1 MLHFMGYGEQNVTPV
16 TSCPIED
23 VIGLTMSHL
32 RQSAQHT
39 AGMAATTVTALFPLL
54 TQGTSQDQD
63 MPILDSIHLYPI
75 KSTAG
80 MPLTRALVTEEGL
93 QGDRRY
99 MVVKPDG
106 TFITARTHPQL
117 QQVVATPIEGGLQ
130 LRYPGFEP
138 LTLREQ
144 DFSRSPRTTGVWRDS
159 FTALHTDISADL
171 WLSKVA
177 GEPVALLWLG
187 EQSDRFR
194 EKTGTR
200 VSFADG
206 YPLLLIS
213 QSSLDDLNLRSDALH
228 QMSQFRTNL
237 VTTGT
242 RPFEEDS
249 WVRIRIGEVEFSVAK
264 PCSRCIMTTVEAGTD
279 RFNALKEPL
288 STLTRY
294 RRGEDGD
301 VYFGQNLVALN
312 EGWIEAGS
320 EIEVLETARA
330 VVYPNAAPKKR
341 ELVCVA
347 REPLA
352 RDLETFWFEAAD
364 GEPLPDYLP
373 GQHLPISL
381 DIKGERLQRRY
392 TLSSTPELPE
402 RYSISVKRLGEG
414 RISPWLHHQLRVGDT
429 LLAAAPAGEFHLGT
443 ERSLLLISAGSG
455 VTPMLSIARTLHLR
469 HELGDVHFM
478 HLCRSEA
485 DIPAAAELHA
495 LSRAGM
501 QLTLILS
508 QPDAHWQGL
517 KGRLCDDH
525 LAQVKGLTGREVFI
539 CGPHGFMA
547 DAAARL
553 CALGVAADRIRQE
566 SFGGAILSVARPHQ
580 AVQLRIG
587 EEAFA
592 GNNQGTILDQ
602 AHKQGVE
609 LPWSCRAGIC
619 GSCKQTLVSGEV
631 DHPDAPA
638 ITAAERAE
646 GKILTCC
653 AVPLTDLVIGPR

>member
-1 MLHFMGYGEQNVTPV
+1 
-16 TSCPIED
+16 
-23 VIGLTMSHL
+23 
-32 RQSAQHT
+32 
-39 AGMAATTVTALFPLL
+39 
-54 TQGTSQDQD
+54 
-63 MPILDSIHLYPI
+63 MPTLDSIHLYPV

-80 MPLTRALVTEEGL
+80 MALTRARVTEEGL
-93 QGDRRY
+93 LGDRRY

-117 QQVVATPIEGGLQ
+117 QQVQATPIDGGLL

-138 LTLREQ
+138 LTLQEAE
-144 DFSRSPRTTGVWRDS
+144 FSLTPQATGVWKDN
-159 FTALHTDISADL
+159 FNALHTHALADA
-171 WLSKVA
+171 WLSRVA
-177 GEPVALLWLG
+177 GERVQLLWLG
-187 EQSDRFR
+187 EESARFR

-213 QSSLDDLNLRSDALH
+213 QGSLEDLNLRSDALH

-237 VTTGT
+237 VASGT

-249 WVRIRIGEVEFSVAK
+249 WKRIRIGEVEFLVAK
-264 PCSRCIMTTVEAGTD
+264 PCSRCIMTTVEPGTD

-288 STLTRY
+288 ATLTRY
-294 RRGEDGD
+294 RRGEDGE

-320 EIEVLETARA
+320 EIEVLETARPP
-330 VVYPNAAPKKR
+330 VYPNAAPKKR

-381 DIKGERLQRRY
+381 DIKNERIQRRY
-392 TLSSTPELPE
+392 TLNSSPDQPE
-402 RYSISVKRLGEG
+402 RYSISVKKVADG
-414 RISPWLHHQLRVGDT
+414 RISHWLHQQLQVGDR
-429 LLAAAPAGEFHLGT
+429 LLASDPAGEFHLGT
-443 ERSLLLISAGSG
+443 GRSLLLLSAGSG
-455 VTPMLSIARTLHLR
+455 VTPMLSIARTLGLR
-469 HELGDVHFM
+469 GELGDVHFM

-485 DIPAAAELHA
+485 DIPAAHELHA
-495 LSRAGM
+495 MAHQGM
-501 QLTLILS
+501 TLTLILS
-508 QPDAHWQGL
+508 QPDEHWQGL
-517 KGRLCDDH
+517 KGRLADEH
-525 LAQVKGLTGREVFI
+525 LKQVKELAGRDVFV
-539 CGPHGFMA
+539 CGPHGFMT
-547 DAAARL
+547 DATARL
-553 CALGVAADRIRQE
+553 QELGVAAERIKQE

-587 EEAFA
+587 ERAFA
-592 GNNQGTILDQ
+592 GNNQGTVLDQ

-619 GSCKQTLVSGEV
+619 GSCKQTLLEGEV
-631 DHPDAPA
+631 EHPDAPA

>member
-1 MLHFMGYGEQNVTPV
+1 
-16 TSCPIED
+16 
-23 VIGLTMSHL
+23 
-32 RQSAQHT
+32 
-39 AGMAATTVTALFPLL
+39 
-54 TQGTSQDQD
+54 
-63 MPILDSIHLYPI
+63 MPTLDSIHLYPI

-80 MPLTRALVTEEGL
+80 MPLARARVTEEGL
-93 QGDRRY
+93 LGDRRY

-106 TFITARTHPQL
+106 SFITARTHPQL
-117 QQVVATPIEGGLQ
+117 QQVVATPMAGGLQ
-130 LRYPGFEP
+130 LRYPGLEP

-144 DFSRSPRTTGVWRDS
+144 DFSRTPKTTGVWGDS
-159 FTALHTDISADL
+159 FTALQTLPRADH
-171 WLSKVA
+171 WLSQVTR
-177 GEPVALLWLG
+177 EPVQLLWLG
-187 EQSDRFR
+187 ETSDRFR

-213 QSSLDDLNLRSDALH
+213 QASLEDLNLRSDALH

-237 VTTGT
+237 VASGT
-242 RPFEEDS
+242 RPFEEDG
-249 WVRIRIGEVEFSVAK
+249 WVCIRIGEVEFRVDK

-288 STLTRY
+288 ATLTRY

-320 EIEVLETARA
+320 EIEVLETTRPR
-330 VVYPNAAPKKR
+330 VYPNAAPRKR
-341 ELVCVA
+341 ALVCVA

-352 RDLETFWFEAAD
+352 RDLETFWFEATD

-381 DIKGERLQRRY
+381 DLKGERLQRRY
-392 TLSSTPELPE
+392 TLSSSPDLPD

-414 RISPWLHHQLRVGDT
+414 RISPWLHQQLRVGDT
-429 LLAAAPAGEFHLGT
+429 LLASAPAGEFHLGT
-443 ERSLLLISAGSG
+443 ERSLLLLSAGSG
-455 VTPMLSIARTLHLR
+455 VTPMLSIARTLALR
-469 HELGDVHFM
+469 GELEQVHFM

-485 DIPAAAELHA
+485 DIPAASELHA
-495 LSRAGM
+495 MAQQGM
-501 QLTLILS
+501 TLTLILS
-508 QPDAHWQGL
+508 QPDSHWQGL
-517 KGRLCDDH
+517 KGRLKDEH
-525 LAQVKGLTGREVFI
+525 LKLVKGLAGKEVFI

-547 DAAARL
+547 DVAARL

-566 SFGGAILSVARPHQ
+566 SFGGAILSVTRPHQ

>member
-1 MLHFMGYGEQNVTPV
+1 M
-16 TSCPIED
+16 
-23 VIGLTMSHL
+23 
-32 RQSAQHT
+32 
-39 AGMAATTVTALFPLL
+39 FPFF
-54 TQGTSQDQD
+54 QAIAPRHKD
-63 MPILDSIHLYPI
+63 MKMPRLDSIHLYPI

-80 MPLTRALVTEEGL
+80 MPLARARVTEEGL
-93 QGDRRY
+93 AGDRRY

-138 LTLREQ
+138 LTLQEV
-144 DFSRSPRTTGVWRDS
+144 DFSRAPQATGVWSDR
-159 FTALHTDISADL
+159 FTALHTDPKADG
-171 WLSKVA
+171 WLSRVA
-177 GEPVALLWLG
+177 GETVQLLWLG
-187 EQSDRFR
+187 ETSDRFR

-213 QSSLDDLNLRSDALH
+213 QASLEDLNLRSDALH

-237 VTTGT
+237 VASNTQ
-242 RPFEEDS
+242 PFEEDS
-249 WVRIRIGEVEFSVAK
+249 WVRIRIGEVEFQVAK

-288 STLTRY
+288 ATLTRY
-294 RRGEDGD
+294 RRGEDGE
-301 VYFGQNLVALN
+301 VYFGQNLIALN

-320 EIEVLETARA
+320 EIEVLERTRP
-330 VVYPNAAPKKR
+330 VVYPAAAPKKR

-381 DIKGERLQRRY
+381 DIKNERVQRRY
-392 TLSSTPELPE
+392 TLSSTPDHPE
-402 RYSISVKRLGEG
+402 RYGISVKKVEGG
-414 RISPWLHHQLRVGDT
+414 RISHWLHQQLQVDDR
-429 LLAAAPAGEFHLGT
+429 LLAANPAGEFHLGS
-443 ERSLLLISAGSG
+443 ERNLLLLSAGSG
-455 VTPMLSIARTLHLR
+455 VTPMLAIARTLALR
-469 HELGDVHFM
+469 GELEEVHFM

-485 DIPAAAELHA
+485 DIPAASELHA
-495 LSRAGM
+495 MTQQGM
-501 QLTLILS
+501 TLTIILS
-508 QPDAHWQGL
+508 QPDNHWQGL
-517 KGRLCDDH
+517 QGRLNDEH
-525 LAQVKGLTGREVFI
+525 LQLIKGLAEKEVFI
-539 CGPHGFMA
+539 CGPHSFMA
-547 DAAARL
+547 DAAAKVA
-553 CALGVAADRIRQE
+553 ALGVPAAQIKQE
-566 SFGGAILSVARPHQ
+566 SFGGTILSVARPHQ

-587 EEAFA
+587 AQAFT
-592 GNNQGTILDQ
+592 GNNQGTVLDQ
-602 AHKQGVE
+602 ANKQGVE

-619 GSCKQTLVSGEV
+619 GSCKQTLISGEV
-631 DHPDAPA
+631 AHPDAPA

-653 AVPLTDLVIGPR
+653 AVPLTDLEIL

>member
-1 MLHFMGYGEQNVTPV
+1 MFPFFQAKAPLHKDTK
-16 TSCPIED
+16 
-23 VIGLTMSHL
+23 
-32 RQSAQHT
+32 
-39 AGMAATTVTALFPLL
+39 
-54 TQGTSQDQD
+54 
-63 MPILDSIHLYPI
+63 MPRLDSIHLYPI

-80 MPLTRALVTEEGL
+80 MPQARARVTQEGL
-93 QGDRRY
+93 AGDRRY

-117 QQVVATPIEGGLQ
+117 QQVVATPVAGGLQ
-130 LRYPGFEP
+130 LNYPGFEP
-138 LTLREQ
+138 LALQES
-144 DFSRSPRTTGVWRDS
+144 DFSREPQATGVWGDR
-159 FTALHTDISADL
+159 FTALHTTSIADS
-171 WLSKVA
+171 WLSRVA

-187 EQSDRFR
+187 AESDRFR

-213 QSSLDDLNLRSDALH
+213 QASLDDLNLRSDALH

-237 VTTGT
+237 VASGT

-249 WVRIRIGEVEFSVAK
+249 WVRIRIGEVEFQVAK

-288 STLTRY
+288 ATLTRY
-294 RRGEDGD
+294 RRGEDGE
-301 VYFGQNLVALN
+301 VYFGQNLIALN

-320 EIEVLETARA
+320 EIEVLERKRA
-330 VVYPNAAPKKR
+330 VPYPDGAPKKR
-341 ELVCVA
+341 ELICVA

-381 DIKGERLQRRY
+381 DIKNERVQRRY
-392 TLSSTPELPE
+392 TLSSTPDLPE
-402 RYSISVKRLGEG
+402 RYSISVKKVGGG
-414 RISPWLHHQLRVGDT
+414 RISHWLHQQMQVGNT
-429 LLAAAPAGEFHLGT
+429 LLADTPAGEFHLGA
-443 ERSLLLISAGSG
+443 ERSLLLLSAGSG
-455 VTPMLSIARTLHLR
+455 VTPMLSIARTLLLR
-469 HELGDVHFM
+469 DELDDVHFM

-485 DIPAAAELHA
+485 DIPAASELHA
-495 LSRAGM
+495 MAQQGM
-501 QLTLILS
+501 TLTIILS
-508 QPDAHWQGL
+508 QPDSHWQGQ
-517 KGRLCDDH
+517 KGRLGDEH
-525 LAQVKGLTGREVFI
+525 LALVKGLSGREVFI
-539 CGPHGFMA
+539 CGPRGFMA
-547 DAAARL
+547 DAAAKVA
-553 CALGVAADRIRQE
+553 ALGVPATRIRQE
-566 SFGGAILSVARPHQ
+566 SFGGAILSVARAHQ
-580 AVQLRIG
+580 PVQLRIG
-587 EEAFA
+587 EREFA

-602 AHKQGVE
+602 ASKLGVD

-638 ITAAERAE
+638 ISAAERAE

-653 AVPLTDLVIGPR
+653 AVPLTDLVIE

>member
-1 MLHFMGYGEQNVTPV
+1 
-16 TSCPIED
+16 
-23 VIGLTMSHL
+23 
-32 RQSAQHT
+32 
-39 AGMAATTVTALFPLL
+39 
-54 TQGTSQDQD
+54 
-63 MPILDSIHLYPI
+63 MPTLDSIHLYPV

-80 MPLTRALVTEEGL
+80 MALTRARVTEEGL
-93 QGDRRY
+93 LGDRRY

-117 QQVVATPIEGGLQ
+117 QQVQATPIDGGLL

-138 LTLREQ
+138 LSLLETE
-144 DFSRSPRTTGVWRDS
+144 FSLTPQATGVWKDN
-159 FTALHTDISADL
+159 FNALHTHALADA
-171 WLSKVA
+171 WLSRVA
-177 GEPVALLWLG
+177 GERVQLLWLG
-187 EQSDRFR
+187 EESARFR

-213 QSSLDDLNLRSDALH
+213 QGSLEDLNLRSDALH

-237 VTTGT
+237 VASGT
-242 RPFEEDS
+242 RPFEEDG
-249 WVRIRIGEVEFSVAK
+249 WKRIRIGEVEFLVAK
-264 PCSRCIMTTVEAGTD
+264 PCSRCIMTTVEPGTD

-288 STLTRY
+288 ATLTRY
-294 RRGEDGD
+294 RRGEDGE

-320 EIEVLETARA
+320 EIEVLETARPP
-330 VVYPNAAPKKR
+330 VYPNAAPKKR

-381 DIKGERLQRRY
+381 DIKNERIQRRY
-392 TLSSTPELPE
+392 TLSTSPDQPE
-402 RYSISVKRLGEG
+402 RYSISVKKVADG
-414 RISPWLHHQLRVGDT
+414 RISHWLHQQLQVGDR
-429 LLAAAPAGEFHLGT
+429 LLASDPAGEFHLGAG
-443 ERSLLLISAGSG
+443 RSLLLLSAGSG
-455 VTPMLSIARTLHLR
+455 VTPMLSIARTLGLR
-469 HELGDVHFM
+469 GELGDVHFM

-485 DIPAAAELHA
+485 DIPAAHELYA
-495 LSRAGM
+495 MTRQGM
-501 QLTLILS
+501 TLTLILS
-508 QPDAHWQGL
+508 QPDEHWQGL
-517 KGRLCDDH
+517 KGRLADEH
-525 LAQVKGLTGREVFI
+525 LKQVKELAGRDVFV

-547 DAAARL
+547 DATARL
-553 CALGVAADRIRQE
+553 QELGVAAERIKQE

-587 EEAFA
+587 ERAFA
-592 GNNQGTILDQ
+592 GNNQGTVLDQ

-619 GSCKQTLVSGEV
+619 GSCKQTLLEGEV
-631 DHPDAPA
+631 EHPDAPA

>member
-1 MLHFMGYGEQNVTPV
+1 
-16 TSCPIED
+16 
-23 VIGLTMSHL
+23 
-32 RQSAQHT
+32 
-39 AGMAATTVTALFPLL
+39 
-54 TQGTSQDQD
+54 
-63 MPILDSIHLYPI
+63 MPTLDSIHLYPI

-80 MPLTRALVTEEGL
+80 MPLRRALVTEEGL
-93 QGDRRY
+93 AGDRRY

-117 QQVVATPIEGGLQ
+117 QQVVATPSEGGLQ

-138 LTLREQ
+138 LTLQEAA
-144 DFSRSPRTTGVWRDS
+144 FSRAPQATGVWSDR
-159 FTALHTDISADL
+159 FTALHTDPKADG
-171 WLSKVA
+171 WLSRVA
-177 GEPVALLWLG
+177 GEPVQLLWLG
-187 EQSDRFR
+187 ETSDRFR
-194 EKTGTR
+194 EKTGTL

-213 QSSLDDLNLRSDALH
+213 QASLEDLNLRSDALH

-237 VTTGT
+237 VASGT

-249 WVRIRIGEVEFSVAK
+249 WVRIRIGEVEFQVAK

-288 STLTRY
+288 ATLTRY
-294 RRGEDGD
+294 RRGEDGE

-320 EIEVLETARA
+320 EIEVLERTRP

-381 DIKGERLQRRY
+381 DIKNERIQRRY
-392 TLSSTPELPE
+392 TLSSTPDQPE
-402 RYSISVKRLGEG
+402 RYSISVKKVGGG
-414 RISPWLHHQLRVGDT
+414 RISHWLHQQLQVGER
-429 LLAAAPAGEFHLGT
+429 LLAATPAGEFHLGS
-443 ERSLLLISAGSG
+443 ERNLLLLSAGSG
-455 VTPMLSIARTLHLR
+455 VTPMLAMARTLALR
-469 HELGDVHFM
+469 GELEDVHFM

-485 DIPAAAELHA
+485 DIPAASELHA
-495 LSRAGM
+495 MAQQGM
-501 QLTLILS
+501 TLTLILS
-508 QPDAHWQGL
+508 QPDSHWQGL
-517 KGRLCDDH
+517 QGRLNDEH
-525 LAQVKGLTGREVFI
+525 LRRVKGLAGREVFI

-547 DAAARL
+547 DAAASVA
-553 CALGVAADRIRQE
+553 ALGVPAARIRQE
-566 SFGGAILSVARPHQ
+566 SFGGVILSVARPHQ
-580 AVQLRIG
+580 AVQLKIG
-587 EEAFA
+587 ERAFT
-592 GNNQGTILDQ
+592 GNNQGTVLDQ
-602 AHKQGVE
+602 ANKQGVE

-653 AVPLTDLVIGPR
+653 AVPLTDLEIL

>member
-1 MLHFMGYGEQNVTPV
+1 
-16 TSCPIED
+16 
-23 VIGLTMSHL
+23 
-32 RQSAQHT
+32 
-39 AGMAATTVTALFPLL
+39 
-54 TQGTSQDQD
+54 
-63 MPILDSIHLYPI
+63 MPTLDSIHLYPV

-80 MPLTRALVTEEGL
+80 MALTRARVTEEGL
-93 QGDRRY
+93 LGDRRY
-99 MVVKPDG
+99 MVVKPDS

-117 QQVVATPIEGGLQ
+117 QQVQATPIDGGLL

-138 LTLREQ
+138 LSLLETE
-144 DFSRSPRTTGVWRDS
+144 FSLTPQATGVWKDN
-159 FTALHTDISADL
+159 FNALHTHALADA
-171 WLSKVA
+171 WLSRVA
-177 GEPVALLWLG
+177 GERVQLLWLG
-187 EQSDRFR
+187 EESARFR

-213 QSSLDDLNLRSDALH
+213 QGSLEDLNLRSDALH

-237 VTTGT
+237 VASGT
-242 RPFEEDS
+242 RPFEEDG
-249 WVRIRIGEVEFSVAK
+249 WKRIRIGEVEFLVAK
-264 PCSRCIMTTVEAGTD
+264 PCSRCIMTTVEPGTD

-288 STLTRY
+288 ATLTRY
-294 RRGEDGD
+294 RRGEDGE

-330 VVYPNAAPKKR
+330 PVYPNAAPKKR

-381 DIKGERLQRRY
+381 DIKNERIQRRY
-392 TLSSTPELPE
+392 TLSSTPEQPE
-402 RYSISVKRLGEG
+402 RYSISVKKMADG
-414 RISPWLHHQLRVGDT
+414 RISHWLHQQLQVGDR
-429 LLAAAPAGEFHLGT
+429 LLASDPAGEFHLGAG
-443 ERSLLLISAGSG
+443 RSLLLLSAGSG
-455 VTPMLSIARTLHLR
+455 VTPMLSIARTLGLR
-469 HELGDVHFM
+469 GELGDVHFM

-485 DIPAAAELHA
+485 DIPAAHELHA
-495 LSRAGM
+495 MARQGM
-501 QLTLILS
+501 TLTLILS
-508 QPDAHWQGL
+508 QPDEHWQGL
-517 KGRLCDDH
+517 KGRLADEH
-525 LAQVKGLTGREVFI
+525 LKQVKELAGRDVFV
-539 CGPHGFMA
+539 CGPYGFMA
-547 DAAARL
+547 DATARL
-553 CALGVAADRIRQE
+553 QELGVAAERIKQE

-587 EEAFA
+587 ERAFA
-592 GNNQGTILDQ
+592 GNNQGTVLDQ

-619 GSCKQTLVSGEV
+619 GSCKQTLLEGEV
-631 DHPDAPA
+631 EHPDTPA

>member
-1 MLHFMGYGEQNVTPV
+1 
-16 TSCPIED
+16 
-23 VIGLTMSHL
+23 
-32 RQSAQHT
+32 
-39 AGMAATTVTALFPLL
+39 
-54 TQGTSQDQD
+54 
-63 MPILDSIHLYPI
+63 MPRLDSIHLYPI

-80 MPLTRALVTEEGL
+80 MPQARAQVTQEGL
-93 QGDRRY
+93 AGDRRY

-117 QQVVATPIEGGLQ
+117 QQVVATPVAGGLQ
-130 LRYPGFEP
+130 LNYPGFEP
-138 LTLREQ
+138 LALQES
-144 DFSRSPRTTGVWRDS
+144 DFSRAPQVTGVWGDS
-159 FTALHTDISADL
+159 FTALHTTPIADS
-171 WLSKVA
+171 WLSRVA

-187 EQSDRFR
+187 TKSDRFR

-213 QSSLDDLNLRSDALH
+213 QASLDDLNLRSDALH

-237 VTTGT
+237 VASGT

-249 WVRIRIGEVEFSVAK
+249 WVRIRIGEVEFQVAK

-288 STLTRY
+288 ATLTRY
-294 RRGEDGD
+294 RRGEDGE
-301 VYFGQNLVALN
+301 VYFGQNLIALN

-320 EIEVLETARA
+320 EIEVLERKRPAP
-330 VVYPNAAPKKR
+330 YPDGAPKKR
-341 ELVCVA
+341 ELICVA

-381 DIKGERLQRRY
+381 DIKNERVQRRY
-392 TLSSTPELPE
+392 TLSSTPDRPE
-402 RYSISVKRLGEG
+402 RYSISVKKVGGG
-414 RISPWLHHQLRVGDT
+414 RISHWLHQQMQVGNP
-429 LLAAAPAGEFHLGT
+429 LLAATPAGEFHLGA
-443 ERSLLLISAGSG
+443 ERSLLLLSAGSG
-455 VTPMLSIARTLHLR
+455 VTPMLSIARTLLLR
-469 HELGDVHFM
+469 DELDDVHFM

-485 DIPAAAELHA
+485 DIPAASELHA
-495 LSRAGM
+495 MAQQGM
-501 QLTLILS
+501 TLTIILS
-508 QPDAHWQGL
+508 QPDSHWQGQ
-517 KGRLCDDH
+517 KGRLGDEH
-525 LAQVKGLTGREVFI
+525 LALVKGLAGREVFI

-547 DAAARL
+547 DAAAKVA
-553 CALGVAADRIRQE
+553 ALGVPATRIRQE
-566 SFGGAILSVARPHQ
+566 SFGGAILSVARAHQ
-580 AVQLRIG
+580 PVQLRIG
-587 EEAFA
+587 EREFA

-602 AHKQGVE
+602 ASKQGVD

-619 GSCKQTLVSGEV
+619 GSCKQTLISGEV

-638 ITAAERAE
+638 ISAAERAE

-653 AVPLTDLVIGPR
+653 AVPLTDLVIE

>member
-1 MLHFMGYGEQNVTPV
+1 
-16 TSCPIED
+16 
-23 VIGLTMSHL
+23 
-32 RQSAQHT
+32 
-39 AGMAATTVTALFPLL
+39 
-54 TQGTSQDQD
+54 
-63 MPILDSIHLYPI
+63 MPTLDSIHLYPV

-80 MPLTRALVTEEGL
+80 MALTRARVTEEGL
-93 QGDRRY
+93 LGDRRY

-117 QQVVATPIEGGLQ
+117 QQVQATPIDGVLL

-138 LTLREQ
+138 LTLLEAE
-144 DFSRSPRTTGVWRDS
+144 FSLTPQATGVWKDN
-159 FTALHTDISADL
+159 FNALHTHARADA
-171 WLSKVA
+171 WLSRVA
-177 GEPVALLWLG
+177 NEPVRLLWLG
-187 EQSDRFR
+187 EASNRFR

-213 QSSLDDLNLRSDALH
+213 QGSLEDLNLRSDALH

-237 VTTGT
+237 VASGT
-242 RPFEEDS
+242 RPFEEDC
-249 WVRIRIGEVEFSVAK
+249 WKRIRIGEVEFLVAK
-264 PCSRCIMTTVEAGTD
+264 PCSRCIMTTVEPGTD
-279 RFNALKEPL
+279 RFNVLKEPL
-288 STLTRY
+288 ATLTRY
-294 RRGEDGD
+294 RRGEDGE

-330 VVYPNAAPKKR
+330 PVYPNAAPKKR

-381 DIKGERLQRRY
+381 DIKNERIQRRY
-392 TLSSTPELPE
+392 TLSASPDQPE
-402 RYSISVKRLGEG
+402 RYSISVKKVADG
-414 RISPWLHHQLRVGDT
+414 RISHWLHQQLQVGDR
-429 LLAAAPAGEFHLGT
+429 LLASDPAGEFHLGAG
-443 ERSLLLISAGSG
+443 RFLLLLSAGSG
-455 VTPMLSIARTLHLR
+455 VTPMLSIARTLGLR
-469 HELGDVHFM
+469 GELGDVHFM

-485 DIPAAAELHA
+485 DIPAAHELHA
-495 LSRAGM
+495 MARQGM
-501 QLTLILS
+501 SLTLILS
-508 QPDAHWQGL
+508 QPDEHWQGL
-517 KGRLCDDH
+517 KGRLADEH
-525 LAQVKGLTGREVFI
+525 LKQVKELTGREVFV

-547 DAAARL
+547 DATARL
-553 CALGVAADRIRQE
+553 QELGVPAERIKQE

-587 EEAFA
+587 ERAFA
-592 GNNQGTILDQ
+592 GNNQGTVLDQ

-619 GSCKQTLVSGEV
+619 GSCKQTLLEGEV
-631 DHPDAPA
+631 EHPDAPA

>member
-1 MLHFMGYGEQNVTPV
+1 
-16 TSCPIED
+16 
-23 VIGLTMSHL
+23 
-32 RQSAQHT
+32 
-39 AGMAATTVTALFPLL
+39 
-54 TQGTSQDQD
+54 
-63 MPILDSIHLYPI
+63 MPRLDSIHLYPI

-80 MPLTRALVTEEGL
+80 MPLSRTRVTEEGL
-93 QGDRRY
+93 LGDRRY

-106 TFITARTHPQL
+106 SFITARTHPQL
-117 QQVVATPIEGGLQ
+117 QLVAASPVEGGLL
-130 LRYPGFEP
+130 LRYPGLAP
-138 LTLREQ
+138 LTLQEQ
-144 DFSRSPRTTGVWRDS
+144 AFSRTPQATGVWSDS
-159 FTALHTDISADL
+159 FQALHTHDQADA
-171 WLSKVA
+171 WLSRVA
-177 GEPVALLWLG
+177 GEPVRLLWLG
-187 EQSDRFR
+187 ERSDRFR
-194 EKTGTR
+194 AKTGTR

-213 QSSLDDLNLRSDALH
+213 QASLEDLNLRSDALH

-237 VTTGT
+237 VAGGT
-242 RPFEEDS
+242 KPFEEDG
-249 WVRIRIGEVEFSVAK
+249 WKRIRIGEVEFLVAK
-264 PCSRCIMTTVEAGTD
+264 PCSRCIMTTVEPGSD

-288 STLTRY
+288 ATLTRY
-294 RRGEDGD
+294 RRGEDGE

-320 EIEVLETARA
+320 EIEVLERARPP
-330 VVYPNAAPKKR
+330 VYPNGAPKKR

-381 DIKGERLQRRY
+381 DIGQGQGRERLQRRY
-392 TLSSTPELPE
+392 TLSSTPDQPE
-402 RYSISVKRLGEG
+402 RYSISVKRLGDG
-414 RISPWLHHQLRVGDT
+414 RISPWLHSQLKVGDR
-429 LLAAAPAGEFHLGT
+429 LLASPPAGNFHLGL
-443 ERSLLLISAGSG
+443 ERKLLLLSAGSG
-455 VTPMLSIARTLHLR
+455 ITPMLAIARTLRLR
-469 HELGDVHFM
+469 HELDEVHFM

-495 LSRAGM
+495 LSQAGM

-508 QPDAHWQGL
+508 QPGPHWQGL
-517 KGRLCDDH
+517 SGRLSQAH
-525 LAQVKGLTGREVFI
+525 LARIPSLLAREVFL
-539 CGPHGFMA
+539 CGPHGFMSE
-547 DAAARL
+547 AATQL
-553 CALGVAADRIRQE
+553 VALGVPAEHIQQE
-566 SFGGAILSVARPHQ
+566 SFGGAILSVARPHK

-587 EEAFA
+587 EQSFA
-592 GNNQGTILDQ
+592 GNNQGTVLDQ

-619 GSCKQTLVSGEV
+619 GSCKQTLLSGEV

-653 AVPLTDLVIGPR
+653 AVPLTNLVIGPR

>member
-1 MLHFMGYGEQNVTPV
+1 
-16 TSCPIED
+16 
-23 VIGLTMSHL
+23 
-32 RQSAQHT
+32 
-39 AGMAATTVTALFPLL
+39 
-54 TQGTSQDQD
+54 
-63 MPILDSIHLYPI
+63 MPRLDSIHLYPI

-80 MPLTRALVTEEGL
+80 MPQARARITQEGL
-93 QGDRRY
+93 AGDRRY

-117 QQVVATPIEGGLQ
+117 QQVVATPVAGGLQ
-130 LRYPGFEP
+130 LNYPGFEP
-138 LTLREQ
+138 LALQES
-144 DFSRSPRTTGVWRDS
+144 DFSRVPQATGVWGDR
-159 FTALHTDISADL
+159 FTALHTTPIADS
-171 WLSKVA
+171 WLSRVA

-187 EQSDRFR
+187 EESDRFR

-213 QSSLDDLNLRSDALH
+213 QASLEDLNLRSDALH

-237 VTTGT
+237 VASGT

-249 WVRIRIGEVEFSVAK
+249 WVRIRIGEVEFQVAK

-288 STLTRY
+288 ATLTRY
-294 RRGEDGD
+294 RRGEDGE
-301 VYFGQNLVALN
+301 VYFGQNLIALN

-320 EIEVLETARA
+320 EIEVLERKRPAP
-330 VVYPNAAPKKR
+330 YPDGAPKKR
-341 ELVCVA
+341 ELICVA

-381 DIKGERLQRRY
+381 DIKNERVQRRY
-392 TLSSTPELPE
+392 TLSSTPDRPE
-402 RYSISVKRLGEG
+402 RYSISVKKVGGG
-414 RISPWLHHQLRVGDT
+414 RISHWLHQQMQVGNT
-429 LLAAAPAGEFHLGT
+429 LLAAAPAGEFHLGA
-443 ERSLLLISAGSG
+443 ERSLLLLSAGSG
-455 VTPMLSIARTLHLR
+455 VTPMLAMARTLALR
-469 HELGDVHFM
+469 GELGDVHFM

-485 DIPAAAELHA
+485 DIPAASELHA
-495 LSRAGM
+495 MAQQGM
-501 QLTLILS
+501 TLTIILS
-508 QPDAHWQGL
+508 QPDSHWQGQQ
-517 KGRLCDDH
+517 GRLGDEH
-525 LAQVKGLTGREVFI
+525 LELVKGLAGREVFI

-547 DAAARL
+547 DAAAK
-553 CALGVAADRIRQE
+553 VAARGVPAARIRQE
-566 SFGGAILSVARPHQ
+566 SFGGAILSVARAHQ
-580 AVQLRIG
+580 PVQLRIG
-587 EEAFA
+587 EREFA

-602 AHKQGVE
+602 ASKQGVD

-631 DHPDAPA
+631 AHPDAPA
-638 ITAAERAE
+638 ISAAERAE

-653 AVPLTDLVIGPR
+653 AVPLTDLVIK

>member
-1 MLHFMGYGEQNVTPV
+1 
-16 TSCPIED
+16 
-23 VIGLTMSHL
+23 
-32 RQSAQHT
+32 
-39 AGMAATTVTALFPLL
+39 
-54 TQGTSQDQD
+54 
-63 MPILDSIHLYPI
+63 MPRLDSIHLYPI

-93 QGDRRY
+93 LGDRRY

-106 TFITARTHPQL
+106 SFITARTHPQL
-117 QQVVATPIEGGLQ
+117 QLVTATPMDGGLQ
-130 LRYPGFEP
+130 LRYPGMTP
-138 LTLREQ
+138 LYLQES
-144 DFSRSPRTTGVWRDS
+144 DFSRAPQATGVWGDS
-159 FTALHTDISADL
+159 FSALHTQDQADG
-171 WLSKVA
+171 WLSRVA
-177 GEPVALLWLG
+177 GEPVRLLWLG
-187 EQSDRFR
+187 ERSDRFR

-206 YPLLLIS
+206 YPLLLIG
-213 QSSLDDLNLRSDALH
+213 QGSLDDLNLRSDALH

-237 VTTGT
+237 VVRGT
-242 RPFEEDS
+242 RPFEEDG
-249 WVRIRIGEVEFSVAK
+249 WKRIRIGEVEFRVAK
-264 PCSRCIMTTVEAGTD
+264 PCSRCIMTTVEPGSD

-288 STLTRY
+288 ATLTRY
-294 RRGEDGD
+294 RRGEDGE

-320 EIEVLETARA
+320 EIEVLESVRPP
-330 VVYPNAAPKKR
+330 VYPNGAPKKR
-341 ELVCVA
+341 ALRCVA

-392 TLSSTPELPE
+392 TLSSSPDQPD
-402 RYSISVKRLGEG
+402 RYGISVKRQGDG
-414 RISPWLHHQLRVGDT
+414 RLSPWLHHRLRVGDSV
-429 LLAAAPAGEFHLGT
+429 LANPPAGDFHLGR
-443 ERSLLLISAGSG
+443 ERKLLLLSAGSG
-455 VTPMLSIARTLHLR
+455 VTPMLSIARTLALR
-469 HELGDVHFM
+469 NELQDVHFM

-485 DIPAAAELHA
+485 DIPAAAELHT

-508 QPDAHWQGL
+508 QPDGHWQGL
-517 KGRLCDDH
+517 SGRLSQAH
-525 LAQVKGLTGREVFI
+525 LARIPELLAREVFL
-539 CGPHGFMA
+539 CGPQGFMSEA
-547 DAAARL
+547 VEQLRE
-553 CALGVAADRIRQE
+553 LGVPAGRIRQE
-566 SFGGAILSVARPHQ
+566 SFGGAILSVARPHR

-587 EEAFA
+587 EQSFA
-592 GNNQGTILDQ
+592 GNNQGTVLDQ

-619 GSCKQTLVSGEV
+619 GSCKQTLVEGEV
-631 DHPDAPA
+631 DHPQAPA

-653 AVPLTDLVIGPR
+653 AVPLTDLVVK

>member
-1 MLHFMGYGEQNVTPV
+1 
-16 TSCPIED
+16 
-23 VIGLTMSHL
+23 
-32 RQSAQHT
+32 
-39 AGMAATTVTALFPLL
+39 
-54 TQGTSQDQD
+54 
-63 MPILDSIHLYPI
+63 MPTLDSIHLYPV

-80 MPLTRALVTEEGL
+80 MALTRARVTEEGL
-93 QGDRRY
+93 LGDRRY

-117 QQVVATPIEGGLQ
+117 QQVQATPIDGGLL

-138 LTLREQ
+138 LTLQEAE
-144 DFSRSPRTTGVWRDS
+144 FSLTPQATGVWKDN
-159 FTALHTDISADL
+159 FNALHTHALADA
-171 WLSKVA
+171 WLSRVA
-177 GEPVALLWLG
+177 GERVQLLWLG
-187 EQSDRFR
+187 EESNRFR

-213 QSSLDDLNLRSDALH
+213 QGSLEDLNLRSDALH

-237 VTTGT
+237 VASGT
-242 RPFEEDS
+242 RPFEEDG
-249 WVRIRIGEVEFSVAK
+249 WKRIRIGEVEFLVAK
-264 PCSRCIMTTVEAGTD
+264 PCSRCIMTTVEPGTD

-288 STLTRY
+288 ATLTRY
-294 RRGEDGD
+294 RRGEDGE

-320 EIEVLETARA
+320 EIEVLETARPP
-330 VVYPNAAPKKR
+330 VYPNAAPKKR

-381 DIKGERLQRRY
+381 DIKNERIQRRY
-392 TLSSTPELPE
+392 TLSASPDQPE
-402 RYSISVKRLGEG
+402 RYSISVKKVADG
-414 RISPWLHHQLRVGDT
+414 RISHWLHQQLQVGDR
-429 LLAAAPAGEFHLGT
+429 LLASDPAGEFHLGAG
-443 ERSLLLISAGSG
+443 RSLLLLSAGSG
-455 VTPMLSIARTLHLR
+455 VTPMLSIARTLGLR
-469 HELGDVHFM
+469 GELGDVHFM

-485 DIPAAAELHA
+485 DIPAAGELHA
-495 LSRAGM
+495 LAQQGM
-501 QLTLILS
+501 TLTLILS
-508 QPDAHWQGL
+508 QPDEHWQGL
-517 KGRLCDDH
+517 KGRLADEH
-525 LAQVKGLTGREVFI
+525 LKQVKELAGRDVFV

-547 DAAARL
+547 DATARL
-553 CALGVAADRIRQE
+553 QELGVAAERIKQE

-587 EEAFA
+587 ERAFA
-592 GNNQGTILDQ
+592 GNNQGTVLDQ

-619 GSCKQTLVSGEV
+619 GSCKQTLLEGEV
-631 DHPDAPA
+631 EHPDAPA

>member
-1 MLHFMGYGEQNVTPV
+1 
-16 TSCPIED
+16 
-23 VIGLTMSHL
+23 
-32 RQSAQHT
+32 
-39 AGMAATTVTALFPLL
+39 
-54 TQGTSQDQD
+54 
-63 MPILDSIHLYPI
+63 MPRLDSIHLYPI

-80 MPLTRALVTEEGL
+80 MPQARARVTQEGL
-93 QGDRRY
+93 AGDRRY

-117 QQVVATPIEGGLQ
+117 QQVVATPVAGGLQ
-130 LRYPGFEP
+130 LNYPGFEP
-138 LTLREQ
+138 LALQES
-144 DFSRSPRTTGVWRDS
+144 DFSRAPQATGVWGDR
-159 FTALHTDISADL
+159 FTALHTTPIADS
-171 WLSKVA
+171 WLSRVA

-187 EQSDRFR
+187 EESDRFR

-206 YPLLLIS
+206 YPLLLIN
-213 QSSLDDLNLRSDALH
+213 QASLEDLNLRSDALH

-237 VTTGT
+237 VASGT

-249 WVRIRIGEVEFSVAK
+249 WVRIRIGEVEFQVAK

-288 STLTRY
+288 ATLTRY
-294 RRGEDGD
+294 RRGEDGE
-301 VYFGQNLVALN
+301 VYFGQNLIALN

-320 EIEVLETARA
+320 EIEVLERKRPAP
-330 VVYPNAAPKKR
+330 YPDGAPKKR
-341 ELVCVA
+341 ELICVA

-381 DIKGERLQRRY
+381 DIKNERVQRRY
-392 TLSSTPELPE
+392 TLSSTPDRPE
-402 RYSISVKRLGEG
+402 RYSISVKKVGGG
-414 RISPWLHHQLRVGDT
+414 RISHWLHQQMQVGNT
-429 LLAAAPAGEFHLGT
+429 LLAAAPAGEFHLGA
-443 ERSLLLISAGSG
+443 ERSLLLLSAGSG
-455 VTPMLSIARTLHLR
+455 VTPMLAMARTLALR
-469 HELGDVHFM
+469 GELGDVHFM

-485 DIPAAAELHA
+485 DIPAASELHA
-495 LSRAGM
+495 MAQQGM
-501 QLTLILS
+501 TLTIILS
-508 QPDAHWQGL
+508 QPDSHWQGQQ
-517 KGRLCDDH
+517 GRLGDEH
-525 LAQVKGLTGREVFI
+525 LELVKGLAGREVFI

-547 DAAARL
+547 DAAAK
-553 CALGVAADRIRQE
+553 VAARGVPAARIRQE
-566 SFGGAILSVARPHQ
+566 SFGGAILSVARAHQ
-580 AVQLRIG
+580 PLQLRIG
-587 EEAFA
+587 EREFA

-602 AHKQGVE
+602 ASKQGVD

-631 DHPDAPA
+631 AHPDAPA
-638 ITAAERAE
+638 ISAAERAA

-653 AVPLTDLVIGPR
+653 AVPLTDLVIE

>member
-1 MLHFMGYGEQNVTPV
+1 
-16 TSCPIED
+16 
-23 VIGLTMSHL
+23 
-32 RQSAQHT
+32 
-39 AGMAATTVTALFPLL
+39 
-54 TQGTSQDQD
+54 
-63 MPILDSIHLYPI
+63 MPRLDSIQLYPI

-80 MPLTRALVTEEGL
+80 ISRPRAQVTQEGL
-93 QGDRRY
+93 TGDRRY
-99 MVVKPDG
+99 MVVEPDG
-106 TFITARTHPQL
+106 TFITARTHPRL
-117 QQVVATPIEGGLQ
+117 QQVVTTPIAGGLQ
-130 LRYPGFEP
+130 LVYPGLLP
-138 LTLREQ
+138 LTLLERNFNLTPQ
-144 DFSRSPRTTGVWRDS
+144 LTGVWGDR
-159 FTALHTDISADL
+159 FTALHTDPKADE
-171 WLSKVA
+171 WLSRVA
-177 GEPVALLWLG
+177 GEQVQLLWLG
-187 EQSDRFR
+187 EESDRFR

-213 QSSLDDLNLRSDALH
+213 QASLDDLNLRSDALH

-237 VTTGT
+237 VASDT

-249 WVRIRIGEVEFSVAK
+249 WVRIRIGEVEFRVAK

-288 STLTRY
+288 ATLTRY
-294 RRGEDGD
+294 RRGENGE
-301 VYFGQNLVALN
+301 VYFGQNLIALN

-320 EIEVLETARA
+320 EIEVLETTRPP
-330 VVYPNAAPKKR
+330 VYPNAAPKKR

-381 DIKGERLQRRY
+381 DINNERIQRCY

-402 RYSISVKRLGEG
+402 RCSISVKKVGGG
-414 RISPWLHHQLRVGDT
+414 RISHWLHQQMQVGDR
-429 LLAAAPAGEFHLGT
+429 LLAATPTGEFHLGS
-443 ERSLLLISAGSG
+443 ERSLLLLSAGSG
-455 VTPMLSIARTLHLR
+455 VTPMLSIARTLQLR
-469 HELGDVHFM
+469 DELDDVHFM

-485 DIPAAAELHA
+485 DIPAASELHA
-495 LSRAGM
+495 MAQQGM
-501 QLTLILS
+501 TLTIILS
-508 QPDAHWQGL
+508 QPDSHWQGQ
-517 KGRLCDDH
+517 KGRLGDEH
-525 LAQVKGLTGREVFI
+525 LALVKGLAGREVFI

-547 DAAARL
+547 DAAAKVATR
-553 CALGVAADRIRQE
+553 GVPAARIKQE
-566 SFGGAILSVARPHQ
+566 SFGGAILSVSRAHQ

-587 EEAFA
+587 EREFV

-602 AHKQGVE
+602 ASKQGME

-638 ITAAERAE
+638 ISAAERAE

-653 AVPLTDLVIGPR
+653 AVPLTDLVIEPR

>member
-1 MLHFMGYGEQNVTPV
+1 
-16 TSCPIED
+16 
-23 VIGLTMSHL
+23 
-32 RQSAQHT
+32 
-39 AGMAATTVTALFPLL
+39 
-54 TQGTSQDQD
+54 
-63 MPILDSIHLYPI
+63 MPTLDSIHLYPI

-80 MPLTRALVTEEGL
+80 MPLTRARVTEEGL
-93 QGDRRY
+93 LGDRRY

-106 TFITARTHPQL
+106 SFITARTHPQL
-117 QQVVATPIEGGLQ
+117 QQVVATPMEGGLQ
-130 LRYPGFEP
+130 LRYPGLEP

-144 DFSRSPRTTGVWRDS
+144 DFSRIPRATGVWGDR
-159 FTALHTDISADL
+159 FTARQTQPQADH
-171 WLSKVA
+171 WLSQVTR
-177 GEPVALLWLG
+177 EPVQLLWLG
-187 EQSDRFR
+187 ETSDRFR

-206 YPLLLIS
+206 YPLLLIG
-213 QSSLDDLNLRSDALH
+213 QGSLDDLNLRSDALH

-237 VTTGT
+237 VASGT
-242 RPFEEDS
+242 RPFEEDG
-249 WVRIRIGEVEFSVAK
+249 WKRIRIGEVEFLVAK

-288 STLTRY
+288 ATLTRY

-320 EIEVLETARA
+320 EIDVLERTRP
-330 VVYPNAAPKKR
+330 VVYPAAAPKKR
-341 ELVCVA
+341 ALVCVA

-381 DIKGERLQRRY
+381 DIKNERIQRRY
-392 TLSSTPELPE
+392 TLSSSPDLPE

-414 RISPWLHHQLRVGDT
+414 HISSWLHQQMQVGDT
-429 LLAAAPAGEFHLGT
+429 LLASAPAGEFHLGA
-443 ERSLLLISAGSG
+443 ERSLLLLSAGSG
-455 VTPMLSIARTLHLR
+455 ITPMLSIARTLGLR
-469 HELGDVHFM
+469 GELGDVHFM

-495 LSRAGM
+495 LAQQGM
-501 QLTLILS
+501 ALTLILS
-508 QPDAHWQGL
+508 QPDGHWQGL
-517 KGRLCDDH
+517 EGRLCDAH
-525 LAQVKGLTGREVFI
+525 LTQIKGLHQREVFL

-547 DAAARL
+547 DTAARL
-553 CALGVAADRIRQE
+553 TALGVPASQIRQE

-580 AVQLRIG
+580 ALLLRIG
-587 EEAFA
+587 AQSFT
-592 GNNQGTILDQ
+592 GNNQGTVLDQ

-619 GSCKQTLVSGEV
+619 GSCKQTLISGEV

>member
-1 MLHFMGYGEQNVTPV
+1 
-16 TSCPIED
+16 
-23 VIGLTMSHL
+23 
-32 RQSAQHT
+32 
-39 AGMAATTVTALFPLL
+39 
-54 TQGTSQDQD
+54 
-63 MPILDSIHLYPI
+63 MPTLDSIHLYPV

-80 MPLTRALVTEEGL
+80 MALTRARVTEEGL
-93 QGDRRY
+93 LGDRRY

-117 QQVVATPIEGGLQ
+117 QQVQATPIDGGLL

-138 LTLREQ
+138 LTLLETE
-144 DFSRSPRTTGVWRDS
+144 FSLTPQATGVWKDN
-159 FTALHTDISADL
+159 FNALHTHALADA
-171 WLSKVA
+171 WLSRVA
-177 GEPVALLWLG
+177 GERVQLLWLG
-187 EQSDRFR
+187 EESNRFR

-206 YPLLLIS
+206 YPVLLIS
-213 QSSLDDLNLRSDALH
+213 QGSLEDLNLRSDALH

-237 VTTGT
+237 VASGT

-249 WVRIRIGEVEFSVAK
+249 WKRIRIGEVEFLVAK
-264 PCSRCIMTTVEAGTD
+264 PCSRCIMTTVEPGTD

-288 STLTRY
+288 ATLTRY
-294 RRGEDGD
+294 RRGEDGE

-330 VVYPNAAPKKR
+330 PVYPNAAPKKR

-381 DIKGERLQRRY
+381 DIKNERTQRRY
-392 TLSSTPELPE
+392 TLSASPDQPE
-402 RYSISVKRLGEG
+402 RYSISVKKVADG
-414 RISPWLHHQLRVGDT
+414 RISHWLHQQLQVGDR
-429 LLAAAPAGEFHLGT
+429 LLASDPAGEFHLGAG
-443 ERSLLLISAGSG
+443 RSLLLLSAGSG
-455 VTPMLSIARTLHLR
+455 VTPMLSIARTLGLR
-469 HELGDVHFM
+469 GELGDVHFM

-485 DIPAAAELHA
+485 DIPAAHELHA
-495 LSRAGM
+495 MAHQGM
-501 QLTLILS
+501 TLTLILS
-508 QPDAHWQGL
+508 QPDEHWQGL
-517 KGRLCDDH
+517 KGRLADEH
-525 LAQVKGLTGREVFI
+525 LKQVKELAGRDVFV

-547 DAAARL
+547 DATARL
-553 CALGVAADRIRQE
+553 QELGVAAERIKQE

-587 EEAFA
+587 ERAFA
-592 GNNQGTILDQ
+592 GNNQGTVLDQ

-619 GSCKQTLVSGEV
+619 GSCKQTLLEGEV
-631 DHPDAPA
+631 EHPDAPA

>member
-1 MLHFMGYGEQNVTPV
+1 
-16 TSCPIED
+16 
-23 VIGLTMSHL
+23 
-32 RQSAQHT
+32 
-39 AGMAATTVTALFPLL
+39 
-54 TQGTSQDQD
+54 
-63 MPILDSIHLYPI
+63 MPTLASIHLYPI

-80 MPLTRALVTEEGL
+80 MALARARVTEEGL
-93 QGDRRY
+93 AGDRRY

-117 QQVVATPIEGGLQ
+117 QQVVATPVAGGLQ
-130 LRYPGFEP
+130 LNYPGFEP
-138 LTLREQ
+138 LALQEG
-144 DFSRSPRTTGVWRDS
+144 DFSRAPQATGVWGDR
-159 FTALHTDISADL
+159 FTALHTNPLADE
-171 WLSKVA
+171 WLSRVA
-177 GEPVALLWLG
+177 GETVQLLWLG
-187 EQSDRFR
+187 AESDRFR

-213 QSSLDDLNLRSDALH
+213 QASLEDLNLRSDALH

-237 VTTGT
+237 VASDT

-249 WVRIRIGEVEFSVAK
+249 WVRIRIGEVEFLVAK
-264 PCSRCIMTTVEAGTD
+264 PCSRCIMTTVEPGTD

-288 STLTRY
+288 ATLTRY
-294 RRGEDGD
+294 RRGEDGE

-320 EIEVLETARA
+320 EIEVLERARA
-330 VVYPNAAPKKR
+330 PVYPNAAPKKR

-381 DIKGERLQRRY
+381 DINNERVQRRY
-392 TLSSTPELPE
+392 TLSSTPERPE
-402 RYSISVKRLGEG
+402 RYGISVKKVEGG
-414 RISPWLHHQLRVGDT
+414 RISHWLHQQLQPGDR
-429 LLAAAPAGEFHLGT
+429 LLATNPAGEFHLG
-443 ERSLLLISAGSG
+443 RDRHLLLLSAGSG
-455 VTPMLSIARTLHLR
+455 VTPMLSIARTLALR
-469 HELGDVHFM
+469 GELGDVHFM

-485 DIPAAAELHA
+485 DIPAASELHA
-495 LSRAGM
+495 LAQQGM
-501 QLTLILS
+501 TLTLILS
-508 QPDAHWQGL
+508 QPDTHWQGL
-517 KGRLCDDH
+517 RGRLDDVH
-525 LAQVKGLTGREVFI
+525 LKQVKKLAEREVFI

-553 CALGVAADRIRQE
+553 VALGVPAERIRQE
-566 SFGGAILSVARPHQ
+566 SFGGAILSVSRAHR
-580 AVQLRIG
+580 AVQLHIG
-587 EEAFA
+587 ERAFA

-602 AHKQGVE
+602 ASKQGGE

-619 GSCKQTLVSGEV
+619 GSCKQTLLSGEV

-638 ITAAERAE
+638 ISAAERAE

-653 AVPLTDLVIGPR
+653 AVPLTDLVIE

>member
-1 MLHFMGYGEQNVTPV
+1 M
-16 TSCPIED
+16 
-23 VIGLTMSHL
+23 
-32 RQSAQHT
+32 
-39 AGMAATTVTALFPLL
+39 FPFFQAKAPLQKD
-54 TQGTSQDQD
+54 TK
-63 MPILDSIHLYPI
+63 MPRLDSIHLYPI

-80 MPLTRALVTEEGL
+80 MPQARARVTQEGL
-93 QGDRRY
+93 AGDRRY

-117 QQVVATPIEGGLQ
+117 QQVVATPVAGGLQ
-130 LRYPGFEP
+130 LNYPGFEP
-138 LTLREQ
+138 LALQES
-144 DFSRSPRTTGVWRDS
+144 DFSRDPQATGVWGDR
-159 FTALHTDISADL
+159 FTALHTTPIADS
-171 WLSKVA
+171 WLSRVA

-187 EQSDRFR
+187 TKSDRFR

-213 QSSLDDLNLRSDALH
+213 QASLEDLNLRSDALH

-237 VTTGT
+237 VASGT

-249 WVRIRIGEVEFSVAK
+249 WVRIRIGEVEFQVAK

-288 STLTRY
+288 ATLTRY
-294 RRGEDGD
+294 RRGEDGE
-301 VYFGQNLVALN
+301 VYFGQNLIALN

-320 EIEVLETARA
+320 EIEVLERKRPAP
-330 VVYPNAAPKKR
+330 YPDGAPKKR

-381 DIKGERLQRRY
+381 DIKNERVQRRY
-392 TLSSTPELPE
+392 TLSSTPDRPE
-402 RYSISVKRLGEG
+402 RYSISVKKVGGG
-414 RISPWLHHQLRVGDT
+414 RISHWLHQQMQVGNT
-429 LLAAAPAGEFHLGT
+429 LLAAAPAGEFHLGA
-443 ERSLLLISAGSG
+443 ERSLLLLSAGSG
-455 VTPMLSIARTLHLR
+455 VTPMLAMARTLALR
-469 HELGDVHFM
+469 GELGDVHFM

-485 DIPAAAELHA
+485 DIPAASELHA
-495 LSRAGM
+495 MTRQGM
-501 QLTLILS
+501 TLTIILS
-508 QPDAHWQGL
+508 QPDSHWQGQ
-517 KGRLCDDH
+517 KGRLGDEH
-525 LAQVKGLTGREVFI
+525 LALVKGLAGREVFI

-547 DAAARL
+547 DAAAK
-553 CALGVAADRIRQE
+553 VAARGVPAARIRQE
-566 SFGGAILSVARPHQ
+566 SFGGAILSVARAHQ
-580 AVQLRIG
+580 PVQLRIG
-587 EEAFA
+587 EREFA

-602 AHKQGVE
+602 ASKQGVD

-631 DHPDAPA
+631 AHPDAPA
-638 ITAAERAE
+638 ISAAERAE

-653 AVPLTDLVIGPR
+653 AVPLTDLVIK

>member
-1 MLHFMGYGEQNVTPV
+1 
-16 TSCPIED
+16 
-23 VIGLTMSHL
+23 
-32 RQSAQHT
+32 
-39 AGMAATTVTALFPLL
+39 
-54 TQGTSQDQD
+54 
-63 MPILDSIHLYPI
+63 MPSLDSIHLYPI

-80 MPLTRALVTEEGL
+80 MPLARARVTEEGL
-93 QGDRRY
+93 LGDRRY
-99 MVVKPDG
+99 MVAKPDG

-117 QQVVATPIEGGLQ
+117 QLVVATPMEGGLQ
-130 LRYPGFEP
+130 LRYPGLAP
-138 LTLREQ
+138 LALLEAE
-144 DFSRSPRTTGVWRDS
+144 FSRAPQSTGVWGDS
-159 FTALHTDISADL
+159 FSALHTQERADA
-171 WLSKVA
+171 WLSLIA
-177 GEPVALLWLG
+177 GEPVRLLWLG
-187 EQSDRFR
+187 ERSDRFR
-194 EKTGTR
+194 TKTGTR

-213 QSSLDDLNLRSDALH
+213 QASLEDLNLRSDALH

-237 VTTGT
+237 VVGGT
-242 RPFEEDS
+242 RPFEEDG
-249 WVRIRIGEVEFSVAK
+249 WKRIRIGEVEFLVAK
-264 PCSRCIMTTVEAGTD
+264 PCSRCIMTTVEPGSD

-288 STLTRY
+288 ATLSRY
-294 RRGEDGD
+294 RRGEDGE

-320 EIEVLETARA
+320 EIEVLER
-330 VVYPNAAPKKR
+330 VRPPVYPNGAPKKR

-352 RDLETFWFEAAD
+352 RDLETFWFEGAD

-392 TLSSTPELPE
+392 TLSSTPERPE
-402 RYSISVKRLGEG
+402 RYGISVKRLGEG
-414 RISPWLHHQLRVGDT
+414 RISPWLHSQLRVGDR
-429 LLAAAPAGEFHLGT
+429 LLAAAPAGDFHLGG
-443 ERSLLLISAGSG
+443 ERRLLLLSAGSG
-455 VTPMLSIARTLHLR
+455 VTPMLSIARTLALR
-469 HELGDVHFM
+469 GELGDVHFM

-495 LSRAGM
+495 LARQGM
-501 QLTLILS
+501 TLTLILS

-517 KGRLCDDH
+517 KGRLDDAH
-525 LAQVKGLTGREVFI
+525 LKQVKGLQEREVFI

-553 CALGVAADRIRQE
+553 SALGVPAGRIRQE

-587 EEAFA
+587 ERSFA
-592 GNNQGTILDQ
+592 GNNQGTVLDQ

-619 GSCKQTLVSGEV
+619 GSCKQTLLSGEV
-631 DHPDAPA
+631 DHPEAPA

>member
-1 MLHFMGYGEQNVTPV
+1 
-16 TSCPIED
+16 
-23 VIGLTMSHL
+23 
-32 RQSAQHT
+32 
-39 AGMAATTVTALFPLL
+39 
-54 TQGTSQDQD
+54 
-63 MPILDSIHLYPI
+63 MPRLDSIHLYPI

-80 MPLTRALVTEEGL
+80 MPLSRARVTEEGL
-93 QGDRRY
+93 LGDRRY

-106 TFITARTHPQL
+106 SFITARTHPQL
-117 QQVVATPIEGGLQ
+117 QLVVATPMDGGLQ
-130 LRYPGFEP
+130 LRYPGMAP
-138 LTLREQ
+138 LSLLES
-144 DFSRSPRTTGVWRDS
+144 DFSRVPQATGVWSDS
-159 FTALHTDISADL
+159 FQALHTHDQADG
-171 WLSKVA
+171 WLSQVA
-177 GEPVALLWLG
+177 REPVRLLWLG
-187 EQSDRFR
+187 ERSDRFR
-194 EKTGTR
+194 AKTGTR

-206 YPLLLIS
+206 YPLLLIG
-213 QSSLDDLNLRSDALH
+213 QGSLDDLNLRSDALH

-237 VTTGT
+237 VAGGT
-242 RPFEEDS
+242 LPFEEDG
-249 WVRIRIGEVEFSVAK
+249 WKRIRIGEVEFLVAK
-264 PCSRCIMTTVEAGTD
+264 PCSRCIMTTVEPGSE

-288 STLTRY
+288 ATLTRY
-294 RRGEDGD
+294 RRGEDGE

-320 EIEVLETARA
+320 EIEVLERARPP
-330 VVYPNAAPKKR
+330 VYPNGAPKKR

-352 RDLETFWFEAAD
+352 RDLETFWFEGAD

-392 TLSSTPELPE
+392 TLSSTPDRPE
-402 RYSISVKRLGEG
+402 RYSISVKRLGDG
-414 RISPWLHHQLRVGDT
+414 RISPWLHSQLKVGDR
-429 LLAAAPAGEFHLGT
+429 LLASAPAGDFHLGR
-443 ERSLLLISAGSG
+443 ERKMLLLSAGSG
-455 VTPMLSIARTLHLR
+455 VTPMLAIARTLLLR
-469 HELGDVHFM
+469 GELGDVHFM
-478 HLCRSEA
+478 HLCRGEA

-495 LSRAGM
+495 LRQAGM
-501 QLTLILS
+501 GLTLILS

-517 KGRLCDDH
+517 RGRLCQEH
-525 LAQVKGLTGREVFI
+525 LTRVPELAAREVFL
-539 CGPHGFMA
+539 CGPHGFMSEA
-547 DAAARL
+547 VDLLR
-553 CALGVAADRIRQE
+553 ALDVPAGRIQQE

-587 EEAFA
+587 EQSFA
-592 GNNQGTILDQ
+592 GNNQGTVLDQ

-638 ITAAERAE
+638 ITAAERAD

-653 AVPLTDLVIGPR
+653 AVPLTDLVIK